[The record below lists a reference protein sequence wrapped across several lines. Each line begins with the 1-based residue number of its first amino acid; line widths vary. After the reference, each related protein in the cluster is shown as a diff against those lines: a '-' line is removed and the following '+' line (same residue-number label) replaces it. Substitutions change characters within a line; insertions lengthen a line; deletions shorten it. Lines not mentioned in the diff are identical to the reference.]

1 MNQTK
6 RRTRPE
12 LLSELAPLEELD
24 LLARHDLYFD
34 TRAATTPALIDAAHK
49 LRFQVYC
56 LERGFEKTEEHAGEM
71 EIDVFDSHSQHGLLF
86 YRLTGEALGT
96 VRIISPNNGSTCDNL
111 PIINILRSNNIE
123 LADYVPIEHTVELS
137 RFAISKNLRRRL
149 NDRYIASGIGAP
161 RSFLER
167 EAQGNLPCLSLM
179 RFIFRQSLAL
189 GATHWAGVMEV
200 KLLRMLASM
209 GIPFQSIG
217 PMVFHHGPRQPCYL
231 NFIDKLESFKRD
243 HYEYWRVITND
254 GKLTENLP
262 SI

>member
-12 LLSELAPLEELD
+12 LLSALAPVEELD
-24 LLARHDLYFD
+24 LLARHDLYFN
-34 TRAATTPALIDAAHK
+34 TPAATTPALVAAAHK

-56 LERGFEKTEEHAGEM
+56 LERGFEKTEEHTGEM
-71 EIDVFDSHSQHGLLF
+71 EIDAFDSHSQHGLLF

-96 VRIISPNNGSTCDNL
+96 VKIISPNNGSTCDNL

-149 NDRYIASGIGAP
+149 NDRYIISGIGAP

-209 GIPFQSIG
+209 AFPSSRLARWFFTMVRGSLATSTLLINWRALSEITTNIG
-217 PMVFHHGPRQPCYL
+217 A
-231 NFIDKLESFKRD
+231 
-243 HYEYWRVITND
+243 
-254 GKLTENLP
+254 
-262 SI
+262 